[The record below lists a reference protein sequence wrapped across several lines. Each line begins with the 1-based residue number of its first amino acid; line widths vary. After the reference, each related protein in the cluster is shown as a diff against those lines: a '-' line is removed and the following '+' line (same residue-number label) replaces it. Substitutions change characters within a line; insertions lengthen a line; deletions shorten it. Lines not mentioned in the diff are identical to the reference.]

1 MKTFLRLLA
10 FSKPYY
16 RFVPGY
22 ATSALLA
29 VVFGVVNFALLV
41 PLLKVIFDN
50 REITAMP
57 IYPQFRLSLNY
68 FTDIF
73 YYYLNFIV
81 TRFGKQNA
89 LIFIACVI
97 FASVL
102 LTNIFRYISQRILTS
117 MRVRLVEKMRNTLFS
132 KLMNL
137 PLAVINRRKKGD
149 LMSRITNDIQE
160 VETSVVSSYQVIFRE
175 PLLIVGYFFMLFSIS
190 VKLTFFTIL
199 LLPVSGFLISSIT
212 RKLRKKS
219 NESQKYIG
227 SLTTMIEE
235 SLSGL
240 RVIKGYNLERY
251 GTGKFRRENASYSKL
266 IKSIVNKREMASP
279 LSEFLGVTVAAGIL
293 VYGGNLVLSGG
304 GMTAEQFIA
313 YIIIYSQ
320 VLPPAKSIS
329 NALAAIQKGIAAG
342 KRVFELTDLPSEVR
356 RTPQS
361 QDIHELQK
369 GLEFRNVS
377 FAYEEEF
384 VLKNINFNLKKGKT
398 IALVGPSGGGKSTIA
413 DLIPRFYDPTS
424 GDILID
430 GEPLKSYSVDSIRN
444 LVGIVSQE
452 TVLFNDTIF
461 NNIALGIPNASQE
474 EVERAAK
481 IAHAHEFIIQTE
493 QSYNTFIGDRGNR
506 LSGGQ
511 RQRLS
516 IARAVLRN
524 PQILILD
531 EATSALDSESERL
544 VQEALENLL
553 KDRTSVVIA
562 HRLST
567 IRHADEILVIQHG
580 EIVQRGTHND
590 LILLD
595 GLYKKLTDMQTFS

>member
-1 MKTFLRLLA
+1 MKIFLRLLS

-22 ATSALLA
+22 AVSALLA
-29 VVFGVVNFALLV
+29 VAFGVVNFALLV

-50 REITAMP
+50 REIAAAP
-57 IYPQFRLSLNY
+57 SYPEFRLSLNY
-68 FTDIF
+68 FIDIF
-73 YYYLNFIV
+73 YYYLNLIV

-89 LIFIACVI
+89 LVFIACVI
-97 FASVL
+97 FTSVL

-117 MRVRLVEKMRNTLFS
+117 MRVRLVEKMRNTLFG

-137 PLAVINRRKKGD
+137 PLAVVNRRKKGD
-149 LMSRITNDIQE
+149 LMSRLTNDIHE

-175 PLLIVGYFFMLFSIS
+175 PLLIIGYFFMLFSIS
-190 VKLTFFTIL
+190 AKLTLFTVL
-199 LLPVSGFLISSIT
+199 LIPVSGFLIGSIT

-219 NESQKYIG
+219 NESQQYIG
-227 SLTTMIEE
+227 SLTSIIDE

-251 GTGKFRRENASYSKL
+251 GTGKFRRENAVYSKL

-304 GMTAEQFIA
+304 GMSAEQFIA

-320 VLPPAKSIS
+320 VLSPAKNIT
-329 NALAAIQKGIAAG
+329 NALASIQKGISAG
-342 KRVFELTDLPSEVR
+342 KRVFELTDMPSEVR

-361 QDIHELQK
+361 KDIHELRE

-377 FAYEEEF
+377 FAYAEEP
-384 VLKNINFNLKKGKT
+384 VLKNINFKLDRGKT

-413 DLIPRFYDPTS
+413 DLIPRFYDPTA
-424 GDILID
+424 GDIFID
-430 GEPLKSYSVDSIRN
+430 GQSLKNYSIDSVRN

-461 NNIALGIPNASQE
+461 NNIALGIPDASRE
-474 EVERAAK
+474 DVERAAK

-493 QSYNTFIGDRGNR
+493 HGYDTFIGDRGNR

-567 IRHADEILVIQHG
+567 IRHADEILVIQNG
-580 EIVQRGTHND
+580 EIVQRGTHED
-590 LILLD
+590 LALTD
-595 GLYKKLTDMQTFS
+595 GLYKKLTGMQTFS